1 MGIIIGFAIVIA
13 AIMLGGGG
21 IKAFKNFLDVSSILI
36 VIGGTTATIVVAYRF
51 GEIKKYTKSIFTV
64 LHRRE
69 EDLEQL
75 TDLFVD
81 FSKKSKKHGLLSLEV
96 DGEQVDNPFIQKG
109 IQLMLSGYDE
119 DELKE
124 VLMKDV

>member
-1 MGIIIGFAIVIA
+1 MGDENQVLVRPQRKKRKFDISSPFGILIGFVIVIA

-21 IKAFKNFLDVSSILI
+21 INAFKNFLDVSSILI

-51 GEIKKYTKSIFTV
+51 GEIKKYTKNIFTV

-69 EDLEQL
+69 EELEQL

-81 FSKKSKKHGLLSLEV
+81 FSKKSKNMVYSH
-96 DGEQVDNPFIQKG
+96 
-109 IQLMLSGYDE
+109 
-119 DELKE
+119 
-124 VLMKDV
+124 